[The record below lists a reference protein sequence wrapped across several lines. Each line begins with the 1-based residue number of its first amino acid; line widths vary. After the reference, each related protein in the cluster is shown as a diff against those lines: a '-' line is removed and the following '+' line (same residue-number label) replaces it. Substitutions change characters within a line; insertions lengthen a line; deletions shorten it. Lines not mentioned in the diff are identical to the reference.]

1 MGRDVSGGSKR
12 TKNASFEK
20 NGRKGIE
27 RKLLRA
33 IERQQGGVSPEAEA
47 WAHGLN
53 PQERKK
59 AYEQLVLNEFKRH
72 TASELGVDEESLRFI
87 PVRKDSETSLRLK
100 EIGGVFGQDVVIF
113 KDSSSV
119 QTGIRGASVPTIE
132 HVVFMEGSAEREKP
146 YLFVLGH
153 ELLHRMR
160 SEDLKAY
167 KQFQEYLLDDL
178 QEDAI
183 PRYRENLDRR
193 TGGDGTVARM
203 SDEAILEEIGADLVG
218 KRLTEESFWAKMA
231 DERPSL
237 FARVAQ
243 LVRDLLDRVTA
254 AFRADP
260 LPAAWVKDFD
270 AIRGHIDTMM
280 GRWAEKNA
288 RRQQRENTDR
298 TLSGA
303 TSPVVESKKMQE
315 GEHGETD
322 GRGG

>member
-1 MGRDVSGGSKR
+1 M
-12 TKNASFEK
+12 
-20 NGRKGIE
+20 
-27 RKLLRA
+27 
-33 IERQQGGVSPEAEA
+33 
-47 WAHGLN
+47 N

-231 DERPSL
+231 EERPSL
-237 FARVAQ
+237 FARVSQ
-243 LVRDLLDRVTA
+243 FVRDLLDRVTA

-270 AIRGHIDTMM
+270 AIRRHIDAMM
-280 GRWAEKNA
+280 GQWAEKNA
-288 RRQQRENTDR
+288 RAKTGGTPPHSGNTRETKLYG
-298 TLSGA
+298 T
-303 TSPVVESKKMQE
+303 PE
-315 GEHGETD
+315 ETAEK
-322 GRGG
+322 